1 MILITLLSINNI
13 FKARKSEFTEVST
26 VRLALLDVDP
36 AQETSLKSSQ
46 MKTIKSYKNA
56 LPLK

>member
-26 VRLALLDVDP
+26 VRLVLLDVDP

>member
-1 MILITLLSINNI
+1 MILITLLSIKNI

-26 VRLALLDVDP
+26 VRLVLLDVDP
-36 AQETSLKSSQ
+36 AQETSLKGSQ
-46 MKTIKSYKNA
+46 MKTIKSYKNT

>member
-26 VRLALLDVDP
+26 VRLVLLDVDP
-36 AQETSLKSSQ
+36 AQEMSLKSSQ

>member
-26 VRLALLDVDP
+26 VRLVLLDVDP
-36 AQETSLKSSQ
+36 AQETSLKGSQ
-46 MKTIKSYKNA
+46 MKTIKSYKNT